1 MLLDMSVLPWEDI
14 TISVDDQQ
22 ARWEQEWS
30 WKDQGYGDDER
41 KEKWMMLLAEQKAQA
56 DYLQADLNREIEE
69 KMAGWKNLFIYLD
82 FFFIDFFYRG
92 EKSHRRAKGNRR
104 EKNVGREKSHR
115 GQTRRTKVAGITPI
129 HPLLDI
135 PTPF

>member
-1 MLLDMSVLPWEDI
+1 MSVLPWEDT

-69 KMAGWKNLFIYLD
+69 KMAG
-82 FFFIDFFYRG
+82 
-92 EKSHRRAKGNRR
+92 
-104 EKNVGREKSHR
+104 
-115 GQTRRTKVAGITPI
+115 
-129 HPLLDI
+129 
-135 PTPF
+135 